1 MIKHFVRLAG
11 LATLLMLGTSDLT
24 AQQLHRRTQFL
35 FNTYLVNPAVVG
47 TKTYSPIMASYRN
60 QWTGF
65 DGAPR
70 TYTLSGHTQ
79 LPNRIGVGGIAFHDN
94 TGGAISRTGVELT
107 GSYHIDLNNQ
117 DAISFGLSG
126 VVSQFKFDNSD
137 LVVYDPND
145 NALSGGIESKINF
158 DANFGLLVFG
168 PNYFFGFSIPQLVQ
182 TKLKLASTVDP
193 DNNRNE
199 RHYYFMGSYK
209 YFITEDIDIQ
219 PSALVKFVVASP
231 VQFDVNAK
239 VTYKEMIFAGLSYRH
254 KDAVAFMAGIEWNS
268 FALGYAYDLTVTD
281 ARNFSPHTHEITL
294 GYYIPR
300 KRGGFVDRSLLGP
313 KVISRR
319 RIIN

>member
-1 MIKHFVRLAG
+1 MKRYVGRIVGMVLLLA
-11 LATLLMLGTSDLT
+11 LVSSTAE
-24 AQQLHRRTQFL
+24 AQQLHRRTQFI

-65 DGAPR
+65 DNAPT

-79 LPNRIGVGGIAFHDN
+79 LPNKIGIGGIAYHDN

-126 VVSQFKFDNSD
+126 VVSQYKFDNTD
-137 LVVYDPND
+137 LVVFDPND
-145 NALSGGIESKINF
+145 EALIGGMESHVNF
-158 DANFGLLVFG
+158 DANFGMLVFG
-168 PNYFFGFSIPQLVQ
+168 PNYFFGLSIPQLIQ
-182 TKLKLASTVDP
+182 TQLKLESNGTPKD
-193 DNNRNE
+193 NRNA
-199 RHYYFMGSYK
+199 RHFYFMGSYK
-209 YFITEDIDIQ
+209 YYITEDIDLQ

-239 VTYKEMIFAGLSYRH
+239 VTYKDMIFAGLTYRH
-254 KDAVAFMAGIEWNS
+254 KDAVAFMAGLEWNQ
-268 FALGYAYDLTVTD
+268 FAFGYAYDLTVTD
-281 ARNFSPHTHEITL
+281 ARSFSPHTHEITL

-300 KRGGFVDRSLLGP
+300 KRGGFTDRSLLGP
-313 KVISRR
+313 KIISRR
-319 RIIN
+319 RVIK